1 MINNTEYVRNEIGA
15 VVADDMIEFERIK
28 AQRENVIKRKNLE
41 TKIEMLEQKIN
52 ELTKIVTELNN
63 RLN

>member
-1 MINNTEYVRNEIGA
+1 MINNNEYVRNEIGA
-15 VVADDMIEFERIK
+15 VVAEDLGEFERIK

-41 TKIEMLEQKIN
+41 NKVEMLERKVN
-52 ELTKIVTELNN
+52 ELTKIVTEINN